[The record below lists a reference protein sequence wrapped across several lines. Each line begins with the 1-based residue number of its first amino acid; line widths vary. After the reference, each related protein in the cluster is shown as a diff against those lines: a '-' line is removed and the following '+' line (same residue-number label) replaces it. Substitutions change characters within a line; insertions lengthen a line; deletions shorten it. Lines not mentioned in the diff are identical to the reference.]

1 MNSKVF
7 LLFLAAVPSVLSI
20 ECFECGVGIPNGK
33 ECPAEWNEEG
43 ITKKECS
50 DGEWCLK

>member
-7 LLFLAAVPSVLSI
+7 LLLLAAVPSVLSI
-20 ECFECGVGIPNGK
+20 ECFECGVPNGK
-33 ECPAEWNEEG
+33 ECPAEWSEDG